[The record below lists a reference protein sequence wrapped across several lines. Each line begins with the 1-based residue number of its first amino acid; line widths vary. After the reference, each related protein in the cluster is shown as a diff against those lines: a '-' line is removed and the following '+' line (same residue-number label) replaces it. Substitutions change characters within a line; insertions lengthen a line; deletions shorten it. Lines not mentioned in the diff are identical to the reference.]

1 MLSLFVRVIHAPLYE
16 TGMPQASRTKKR
28 IGTQVL
34 SEVIPESCV
43 LSASILLGQNVSL
56 RMPLFLCSQWF
67 NMIVT
72 CCYNCFVSI
81 TCNFTGVFFG
91 WYRFPRSST
100 QKMCTPISF
109 PCDHPHGAKHSKD
122 PHIPAAVWPR
132 IHYNK
137 SPNLFTHLLFRYS
150 NTYFLIFF
158 FFWSSVI
165 SLDINT
171 RGLKFA
177 FVTLD

>member
-34 SEVIPESCV
+34 SEVTPESCV
-43 LSASILLGQNVSL
+43 LSASILLEQNVSL
-56 RMPLFLCSQWF
+56 RMPLFLFSQWF

-81 TCNFTGVFFG
+81 TCNFTGVFLADIG
-91 WYRFPRSST
+91 SPVLLYRRCVPLSLFLVTILMEPNT
-100 QKMCTPISF
+100 VKILTFQLLCGHEFTITN
-109 PCDHPHGAKHSKD
+109 HPTFLLIYYFAIVI
-122 PHIPAAVWPR
+122 HIFW
-132 IHYNK
+132 
-137 SPNLFTHLLFRYS
+137 
-150 NTYFLIFF
+150 FF